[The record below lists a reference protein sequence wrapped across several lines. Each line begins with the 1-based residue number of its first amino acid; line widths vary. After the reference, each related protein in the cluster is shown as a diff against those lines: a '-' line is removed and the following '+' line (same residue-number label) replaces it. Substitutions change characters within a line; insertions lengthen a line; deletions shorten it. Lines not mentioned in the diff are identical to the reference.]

1 MASEPITVLF
11 IEDDED
17 DYILTSQLLKE
28 AEQSFEIEWQQTLA
42 SGIQAVAEKAFD
54 VVILDLTLPDS
65 TGRDTFTTMREKA
78 PDLPIILM
86 TGLED
91 NDLALQAVQ
100 QGAQDYLVKGSVGTD
115 VMVRSVQYAIERKA
129 ADTALHRY
137 KNQLEDLVQERT
149 EELVV
154 ANRQLTEEIGFR
166 KETEQNLR
174 QAISKLEEHDRAKT
188 QFVTNVSHELKTPLA
203 SMSYA
208 VENLL
213 KGVMGEV
220 PDRIRTYL
228 EMVRDDA
235 QRLHRTISDILDLS
249 RLEADTL
256 KLEQAVI
263 PFGRFVRRTLDAV
276 ALEVEERSV
285 SLQVAIPDAVGFA
298 ACDATKMERVILN
311 VVRNAITYTDPDG
324 TIEVSVSRRPSPED
338 MLCVTVTDAGIG
350 IPEIYI
356 EKVTERYF
364 RVGDHIDGM
373 GLGLSIA
380 KEIIELHGG
389 TIGIKSPPPGRDQGT
404 QVSISLPAVQT
415 PPAIVTVDDDPDVL
429 DLIEAQLTVDGYTVV
444 KALNPRDAVSAL
456 HENRADILLV
466 DLVMPDI
473 RGDAVIAEV
482 KADHGLRRIPIV
494 VLTGS
499 EIDRDTRYTL
509 ERFSVPALAKPW
521 KQEALLDAIE
531 SAIIGKH
538 YLAR

>member
-1 MASEPITVLF
+1 MAAEPITVLF

-17 DYILTSQLLKE
+17 DYVLTSQLLKE
-28 AEQSFEIEWQQTLA
+28 AQQPFKIEWQQTLKD
-42 SGIQAVAEKAFD
+42 GIEAIAADTYD
-54 VVILDLTLPDS
+54 VVILDLSLPDS
-65 TGRDTFTTMREKA
+65 TGWETFTSMREQA

-115 VMVRSVQYAIERKA
+115 VMVRAVQYAIQRKA

-137 KNQLEDLVQERT
+137 QNQLEELVQERT
-149 EELVV
+149 EELVD
-154 ANRQLTEEIGFR
+154 ANRQLTEEIGVR
-166 KETEQNLR
+166 RQTEQELR

-208 VENLL
+208 IENLL

-228 EMVRDDA
+228 EMLREDA

-256 KLEQAVI
+256 RLEQVVI
-263 PFGRFVRRTLDAV
+263 PFGRFVLRTLDAV
-276 ALEVEERSV
+276 ALEIDERDV
-285 SLQVAIPDAVGFA
+285 KLKMAIPNAIGFA

-311 VVRNAITYTDPDG
+311 VVRNAITYTDPEG
-324 TIEVSVSRRPSPED
+324 TIEVCVSRTLPPND

-350 IPEIYI
+350 IPREFI

-364 RVGDHIDGM
+364 RVGDHVDGM

-380 KEIIELHGG
+380 REIVELHGG
-389 TIGIKSPPPGRDQGT
+389 AIGIKSPPPNRDRGT
-404 QVSISLPAVQT
+404 EVTISIPAVEEA
-415 PPAIVTVDDDPDVL
+415 PAIVTVDDDPDVL
-429 DLIEAQLTVDGYTVV
+429 EVVEAQLKLDGYPVMKETDPYNAVA
-444 KALNPRDAVSAL
+444 ALR
-456 HENRADILLV
+456 EKRAEVLLL
-466 DLVMPDI
+466 DLAMPNV
-473 RGDAVIAEV
+473 RGETVIAEV
-482 KADHGLRRIPIV
+482 KSDPELRRVPIV

-499 EIDRDTRYTL
+499 EIDRDTRHTL
-509 ERFSVPALAKPW
+509 ERFGVPALAKPW
-521 KQEALLDAIE
+521 KQEALLDTIE
-531 SAIIGKH
+531 GAIIGKH

>member
-137 KNQLEDLVQERT
+137 QNQLEDLVQERT

>member
-1 MASEPITVLF
+1 MAATPITLLF

-28 AEQSFEIEWQQTLA
+28 ARQPFDIEWRQTLE
-42 SGIQAVAEKAFD
+42 SGIQAIEVKTFD

-65 TGRDTFTTMREKA
+65 TGRETFISMHEKA

-115 VMVRSVQYAIERKA
+115 VMVRAVQYAIERKA
-129 ADTALHRY
+129 TETALHRY
-137 KNQLEDLVQERT
+137 QNELEELVQERT
-149 EELVV
+149 GELVV
-154 ANRQLTEEIGFR
+154 ANRQLTAEIR
-166 KETEQNLR
+166 VRDQTEKNLR
-174 QAISKLEEHDRAKT
+174 RAISTLEEHDRAKT

-213 KGVMGEV
+213 KGVMGEI
-220 PDRIRTYL
+220 PDRVRTYL

-256 KLEQAVI
+256 RLEQAVI

-276 ALEVEERSV
+276 ALEGEEREVTLKISV
-285 SLQVAIPDAVGFA
+285 PDAVGFA
-298 ACDATKMERVILN
+298 ACDATKMERVLLN
-311 VVRNAITYTDPDG
+311 VVRNAITYTDPEG
-324 TIEVSVSRRPSPED
+324 VIEVTVSRIPTPDD
-338 MLCVTVTDAGIG
+338 MLCVTVTDVGIG
-350 IPEIYI
+350 IPEEYI

-380 KEIIELHGG
+380 KEIIELHDGSI
-389 TIGIKSPPPGRDQGT
+389 TINSPPPGRDQGT
-404 QVSISLPAVQT
+404 QVSICVPAVQT

-429 DLIEAQLTVDGYTVV
+429 DLIATQLAVDGYTVV
-444 KALNPRDAVSAL
+444 KASNPSDGMAILR
-456 HENRADILLV
+456 ERRADILLV
-466 DLVMPDI
+466 DLVMPDT
-473 RGDAVIAEV
+473 RGDAIIAEV
-482 KADHGLRRIPIV
+482 KADHELRLVPIV
-494 VLTGS
+494 VLTGA
-499 EIDRDTRYTL
+499 EIDRDTRATL
-509 ERFSVPALAKPW
+509 ERFSIPALAKPW
-521 KQEALLDAIE
+521 QQEDLLDIIE
-531 SAIIGKH
+531 GAIIGKH

>member
-1 MASEPITVLF
+1 MATEPIIVLY

-17 DYILTSQLLKE
+17 DFILTSQLLKD
-28 AEQSFEIEWQQTLA
+28 ADQPFRIEWQQTLRSGVEAIA
-42 SGIQAVAEKAFD
+42 SDAFD
-54 VVILDLTLPDS
+54 IVILDLSLPDS
-65 TGRDTFTTMREKA
+65 SGWETFTTMREQA

-91 NDLALQAVQ
+91 NELALQAVQ

-115 VMVRSVQYAIERKA
+115 VMVRAVQYAIERKA
-129 ADTALHRY
+129 TDTALHRY
-137 KNQLEDLVQERT
+137 QNELEELVAERT
-149 EELVV
+149 EELVS
-154 ANRQLTEEIGFR
+154 ANRQLTEEIGVR
-166 KETEQNLR
+166 KQTEQELR

-235 QRLHRTISDILDLS
+235 QRLHRTICDILDLS

-256 KLEQAVI
+256 RIEQAVI
-263 PFGRFVRRTLDAV
+263 PFGRFVLRTLDAV
-276 ALEVEERSV
+276 ALEIDEREV
-285 SLQVAIPDAVGFA
+285 VLQKSIPNAIGFS

-311 VVRNAITYTDPDG
+311 VVRNAITYTDPEG
-324 TIEVSVSRRPSPED
+324 TIEVSVSRTRDPDD
-338 MLCVTVTDAGIG
+338 MLCVTVTDAGVG
-350 IPEIYI
+350 IPAEYL

-364 RVGDHIDGM
+364 RVGDHVDGM

-380 KEIIELHGG
+380 REIIELHGG
-389 TIGIKSPPPGRDQGT
+389 TIMFESPPPGRDRGT
-404 QVSISLPAVQT
+404 QVTISVPAVAEAPT
-415 PPAIVTVDDDPDVL
+415 IVAVDDDPDVL
-429 DLIEAQLTVDGYTVV
+429 EVVEAQLRLDGYSVIKETDPYNAVA
-444 KALNPRDAVSAL
+444 ALRKKQ
-456 HENRADILLV
+456 ADVLLV
-466 DLVMPDI
+466 DLAMPDV
-473 RGDAVIAEV
+473 RGDVLIAEV
-482 KADHGLRRIPIV
+482 KADHELRRVPIV

-499 EIDRDTRYTL
+499 EIDRDTRRTL

-521 KQEALLDAIE
+521 KQDALLDTIE
-531 SAIIGKH
+531 GAIIGKH